1 MTILK
6 RLQMLGTTVFN
17 LSRICTLIMYS
28 LPVNGLTQLEELV
41 KEKQYGEV
49 AQTLS
54 VSFNISSTLNNG
66 LYVLS

>member
-1 MTILK
+1 M
-6 RLQMLGTTVFN
+6 
-17 LSRICTLIMYS
+17 CS

-54 VSFNISSTLNNG
+54 VSSNLSSTLNIG
-66 LYVLS
+66 LYAITGN